1 MNNLPAV
8 SREHGLSVM
17 TPVIPLNFVY
27 PGLSLTQILSIVMAY
42 RKLSMLIMFVVLSIT
57 VVTIM
62 MWPRTYTATVTLM
75 VNYEVNDPLNG
86 KELPIGQL
94 GSYIATQIEL
104 MQTQEVLLAVVEHL
118 KLTEKKDYA
127 SGFAQ
132 GTGTLREWVA
142 KKLSKNL
149 AIYQGQMGSQ
159 LIYVSYSANQPE
171 EAAQVANTV
180 AEIYKEQDYMRS
192 TGPPGDRAK
201 RYAEQL
207 NELKKKVDQA
217 QVQLTAFRQ
226 RNSLIDDGNVDVLL
240 LESLDARLLE
250 VQITRNAAEA
260 RAAGDQSVN
269 EEVLSSSFVQTLK
282 AQLAE
287 QSARLARLNRS
298 YTAQHPDVMDLKS
311 QIESTRRSLASAL
324 HSYTANASES
334 VRVAQRLERNLQ
346 SALSAQRDKVL
357 AKGQLHDEAAKYL
370 LELGSAQA
378 VYKRALDGYDQ
389 IMFASLGHYTNISF
403 VSYATSPLKASKPR
417 VLTWLMLGC
426 IGAAVLGLGVPLGIE
441 LFNRRVRCRDD
452 IERQHGI
459 PVLAEFPAR
468 PLRMAV

>member
-8 SREHGLSVM
+8 SREHGVSVM
-17 TPVIPLNFVY
+17 TPVVPLNFVY
-27 PGLSLTQILSIVMAY
+27 PGLSLAQILSIVMAY
-42 RKLSMLIMFVVLSIT
+42 RKLSMFIIFVVLSIT
-57 VVTIM
+57 VVTLK

-104 MQTQEVLLAVVEHL
+104 MQTQEVLLAVVDRL
-118 KLTEKKDYA
+118 RLTEKKDYA
-127 SGFAQ
+127 SGFVE
-132 GTGTLREWVA
+132 GTGTLREWAA

-149 AIYQGQMGSQ
+149 AISQGQMGSQ
-159 LIYVSYSANQPE
+159 LLYLSYSARQPE

-180 AEIYKEQDYMRS
+180 AEIYKDQDHMRS
-192 TGPPGDRAK
+192 TGPPGDRTK

-207 NELKKKVDQA
+207 SELKKKVDQA
-217 QVQLTAFRQ
+217 QIQLTAFRQ
-226 RNSLIDDGNVDVLL
+226 RNSLIDEGNVDVLL
-240 LESLDARLLE
+240 LESLDARLLA
-250 VQITRNAAEA
+250 VQSARSTAEA

-269 EEVLSSSFVQTLK
+269 EQVLSSSLVQGLK
-282 AQLAE
+282 TQLAE
-287 QSARLARLNRS
+287 QSARMARLTTI
-298 YTAQHPDVMDLKS
+298 YTAQHPDVRELQP
-311 QIESTRRSLASAL
+311 QIESTRRSLAAAMR
-324 HSYTANASES
+324 SYTANASEN
-334 VRVAQRLERNLQ
+334 VRVAQREERNLR

-357 AKGQLHDEAAKYL
+357 AKGRLHDEAAKYQ
-370 LELGSAQA
+370 LELESAQA

-403 VSYATSPLKASKPR
+403 VSRATAPLKASKPKI
-417 VLTWLMLGC
+417 LTGLLLGS
-426 IGAAVLGLGVPLGIE
+426 ISAVGLGLGLPLAIE
-441 LFNRRVRCRDD
+441 LLNRRVRCRDD

-468 PLRMAV
+468 PMRMAV